1 MVIVITADQ
10 ELIYRCRNAAV
21 TTSSNDSD
29 VRWKTRK
36 KKSRAERMRQFKM
49 PATSNLD
56 IDTRN
61 DDVLHEN
68 VSIRVDDIAVVFPPT
83 VEVISP
89 QRFLEDLDLA
99 VQEWLQQHEQQHHND
114 SSIDSDVK
122 KKDEDRIFT
131 TMSTSTLMEVQK
143 SLNVS
148 TTATATATTT
158 TSILPSPVST
168 ISNLFQLRGR
178 ILKLESSL
186 RDKLSLHKRSTTLGE
201 LRKCK
206 VVEWRQM
213 LSSLNYG
220 HDIRNIEKKSSVLSS
235 LAWSLSSTIASLELY
250 DNNNDNYDTNDLDMS
265 QKLLAPLLSA
275 TTTSSSW
282 ERLSPKDQEKLLLH
296 WSKERHSGRQGK
308 NAARK
313 EKTEDRIVLAE
324 RLRRQLDLIFNR
336 EETAFIDARLHDDV
350 PLVDVYSKFVN
361 TNYKV

>member
-1 MVIVITADQ
+1 
-10 ELIYRCRNAAV
+10 
-21 TTSSNDSD
+21 
-29 VRWKTRK
+29 
-36 KKSRAERMRQFKM
+36 MRQFKM

-56 IDTRN
+56 IDTTN
-61 DDVLHEN
+61 DDVLHGN
-68 VSIRVDDIAVVFPPT
+68 VSIRVDDMAVVFPPT

-99 VQEWLQQHEQQHHND
+99 VHEWLQQHEQQHHND

-131 TMSTSTLMEVQK
+131 TMSTSTLKEVQK
-143 SLNVS
+143 RSLNVS
-148 TTATATATTT
+148 TTTTT

-168 ISNLFQLRGR
+168 MSDLFQLRGR
-178 ILKLESSL
+178 ILKMESSL

-206 VVEWRQM
+206 VEWRQM
-213 LSSLNYG
+213 LSSLNDG
-220 HDIRNIEKKSSVLSS
+220 HDSNIEKQSSVLSS

-250 DNNNDNYDTNDLDMS
+250 DDNNDNNNLDMS
-265 QKLLAPLLSA
+265 QKLFAPLLSA
-275 TTTSSSW
+275 ATTTTSITSSSSSW
-282 ERLSPKDQEKLLLH
+282 ERLLPKDQEKLLLH
-296 WSKERHSGRQGK
+296 WSKERHSGRRGK

>member
-1 MVIVITADQ
+1 
-10 ELIYRCRNAAV
+10 
-21 TTSSNDSD
+21 
-29 VRWKTRK
+29 
-36 KKSRAERMRQFKM
+36 M
-49 PATSNLD
+49 PATSTLD

-61 DDVLHEN
+61 DNDM
-68 VSIRVDDIAVVFPPT
+68 AVVFPPT

-99 VQEWLQQHEQQHHND
+99 VHEWLQQHEQQHHND

-122 KKDEDRIFT
+122 KMDDDRIIFT

-143 SLNVS
+143 RSLNVS
-148 TTATATATTT
+148 TTTT

-168 ISNLFQLRGR
+168 MSDLFQLRGR

-206 VVEWRQM
+206 VEWRQM
-213 LSSLNYG
+213 LSLLNDG
-220 HDIRNIEKKSSVLSS
+220 HDDIYTEKQSSVLSS

-250 DNNNDNYDTNDLDMS
+250 DNYDNNDLDMS
-265 QKLLAPLLSA
+265 QKLLAPLQSA
-275 TTTSSSW
+275 TTTSSSSW
-282 ERLSPKDQEKLLLH
+282 ERLLPKDQEKLLLH
-296 WSKERHSGRQGK
+296 WSKERHSGRRGR
-308 NAARK
+308 NVARK

-324 RLRRQLDLIFNR
+324 RLQRQLDLIFNQ
-336 EETAFIDARLHDDV
+336 EDTAFIDARLDDDV

-361 TNYKV
+361 TNYEV